1 MNGTSGP
8 GDVIA
13 SASEQV
19 LKRIN
24 ELYAAGLSAGAPGAI
39 GLKGIADALGLA
51 KQIRKPRKKISVMIV
66 GNHSAGKSSFINWY
80 IGERV
85 CKTGVAIE
93 TRGFILC
100 TSGRKRETLTGD
112 ATIRYFDYLE
122 DLGGFEGLLP
132 NLFTEITTSKE
143 RSFACVDFVD
153 TPGLVDGD
161 MKYPFAVKDSI
172 MWMADHVDLILVFFD
187 PVSATSSSSSSSSC
201 TAAAAPAAAA
211 AEIQLVSQAT
221 CKRTMEVV
229 EQLNNTHHLEKIH
242 YFMSKA
248 DEVLDERDRQRVLI
262 QITQNLAT
270 RIRNSHAFNLP
281 TFYLPHEDDGGLPCS
296 IPNAIEDVCT
306 EIDKAINQTVQK
318 TLRQLKADC
327 ATIQATVAQRRQQ
340 DAANREANAG
350 STARG
355 AMLAAGSLLALLL
368 LVATLGMRTAGVLC
382 TPGHGGSSSS
392 SSSSICSSGLLQPL
406 QSWGARLDDS
416 LPFIGGVL
424 LCAMLAL
431 GGAAKVVWRHAP
443 VLDRRQQKRLDEYS
457 AVVARVAQQAE
468 LLYEQYFLT
477 LANAEER

>member
-1 MNGTSGP
+1 MNGTSGA
-8 GDVIA
+8 GEVIA

-24 ELYAAGLSAGAPGAI
+24 ELYGAGLSAGAPGAI

-122 DLGGFEGLLP
+122 DLGGFQGLLP
-132 NLFTEITTSKE
+132 NLFTEITTSTE

-161 MKYPFAVKDSI
+161 MKYPFPVKDSI

-187 PVSATSSSSSSSSC
+187 P
-201 TAAAAPAAAA
+201 
-211 AEIQLVSQAT
+211 VSQAT

-248 DEVLDERDRQRVLI
+248 DEVTDERDRQRVLI

-281 TFYLPHEDDGGLPCS
+281 TFYLPHEDDGGLPCG
-296 IPNAIEDVCT
+296 IPNAIEDVCG

-327 ATIQATVAQRRQQ
+327 ATIQAAIEQRRQQ
-340 DAANREANAG
+340 DAANRETNAAR
-350 STARG
+350 TARG
-355 AMLAAGSLLALLL
+355 ALLAAGSLLALLL
-368 LVATLGMRTAGVLC
+368 LAGALGARAAGAVC
-382 TPGHGGSSSS
+382 GAASDAAASSV
-392 SSSSICSSGLLQPL
+392 CSSGLAQALR
-406 QSWGARLDDS
+406 SWDARLDEL
-416 LPFIGGVL
+416 LPFIAGALMCVV
-424 LCAMLAL
+424 LAL
-431 GGAAKVVWRHAP
+431 GGAAKVVWRHEP
-443 VLDRRQQKRLDEYS
+443 VLDRRQQKRLEEYS

-477 LANAEER
+477 LANVEER